1 MSKGDPQDSPFPPL
15 GRAAGGADLR
25 PPPPKRAATGSL
37 DGQARASI
45 GEADPGESDGSQER
59 TDVSDE
65 ALMVRVQGGDLTS
78 LQELMLRHQR
88 ALYGFLARYTG
99 DRHLAEDLFQDC
111 FVRLVQ
117 KRAAFDPTR
126 GFRPWL
132 YAVAANLAR
141 DACRRREVRS
151 REAGREKLAP
161 KREPPRPDEEAERH
175 EEAEIVRGVIA
186 ELPGDARAMVLMHFF
201 QGLTYSEVAAAL
213 DVPVGTV
220 KSRMHWAV
228 QKLAAKWNE
237 RAASM
242 LPSGS
247 SGQRE

>member
-1 MSKGDPQDSPFPPL
+1 M
-15 GRAAGGADLR
+15 
-25 PPPPKRAATGSL
+25 
-37 DGQARASI
+37 
-45 GEADPGESDGSQER
+45 
-59 TDVSDE
+59 
-65 ALMVRVQGGDLTS
+65 MCVQGGDLTS
-78 LQELMLRHQR
+78 LQELMLRYER

-99 DRHLAEDLFQDC
+99 DGHLAEDLFQDC

-117 KRAAFDPTR
+117 KRSAFDPTR

-151 REAGREKLAP
+151 REVSRERRSA
-161 KREPPRPDEEAERH
+161 KREPPRPDEEAARH
-175 EEAEIVRGVIA
+175 EEAEIVREVIA

-201 QGLTYSEVAAAL
+201 QGLTYREAAAAL

-237 RAASM
+237 RAASV
-242 LPSGS
+242 LASGS
-247 SGQRE
+247 SGLRE

>member
-1 MSKGDPQDSPFPPL
+1 MSKGGPQESPFPPL
-15 GRAAGGADLR
+15 GRGAGGADLR
-25 PPPPKRAATGSL
+25 PPLPERAAAGSL
-37 DGQARASI
+37 DGRAHVSV
-45 GEADPGESDGSQER
+45 GEAGSGGPDGSQKR

-65 ALMVRVQGGDLTS
+65 ALMMCVQDGDLTS

-117 KRAAFDPTR
+117 KRSAFDPTR

-151 REAGREKLAP
+151 REAGRERLAL
-161 KREPPRPDEEAERH
+161 KREPPRPDEDAAKL
-175 EEAEIVRGVIA
+175 EEAEIVREVIA

-201 QGLTYSEVAAAL
+201 QGMTYRETAAAL
-213 DVPVGTV
+213 DVPIGTV

-242 LPSGS
+242 LTSGS
-247 SGQRE
+247 AGQRG